1 MGYTGLARWIN
12 APTTSIELIHQN
24 IIRNHQGQY
33 RGKWSLSIRSY
44 RSTLSSI
51 PGYQVHA
58 ERSMCTLTMNDNVF
72 VLLEDPAAPMHSEYQ
87 QKAAELA
94 QSQPGVALPP
104 PAHYRH
110 TFPTLS
116 PPGALEQLL
125 AQLRARWVS
134 VRQSAGGASA
144 ASASAAATAA
154 TATTAVAAGG
164 QKGQGTGQQL
174 TVEGHVY
181 AIGTDW
187 LVRAGNV
194 LLAGGAVK
202 GMFLEAEYLP
212 LPTMPTRANERGET
226 DLQFLLS
233 NLLLSVLPNVPDA
246 RIVAVTIGDAQWE
259 EILWEEPDEDEQK
272 AKPAQGGQDDDD
284 DDDDDI
290 YAKDGDLPAVR
301 KGDWIGVERDRR
313 SAFLIIGALKQ
324 EGLL

>member
-33 RGKWSLSIRSY
+33 KGKWSISIRSY

-51 PGYQVHA
+51 PGYQVPA
-58 ERSMCTLTMNDNVF
+58 ERSMCALTMNDNVF

-87 QKAAELA
+87 QKANELA
-94 QSQPGVALPP
+94 QTQPGVTLPP

-134 VRQSAGGASA
+134 VRQTGSSSA
-144 ASASAAATAA
+144 T
-154 TATTAVAAGG
+154 G
-164 QKGQGTGQQL
+164 QKAQGTGQML

-181 AIGTDW
+181 SIGTDW

-259 EILWEEPDEDEQK
+259 EILWEEPEDDEQKDKMVDEDE
-272 AKPAQGGQDDDD
+272 
-284 DDDDDI
+284 DDI
-290 YAKDGDLPAVR
+290 YAKEGDLPAVKR
-301 KGDWIGVERDRR
+301 GDWIGVERDRR

>member
-33 RGKWSLSIRSY
+33 NGKWSISIRSY

-51 PGYQVHA
+51 PGYQVPA
-58 ERSMCTLTMNDNVF
+58 ERSMCALTMNDNVF

-94 QSQPGVALPP
+94 QTQPGVALPP

-134 VRQSAGGASA
+134 VRQTSSGSSAP
-144 ASASAAATAA
+144 
-154 TATTAVAAGG
+154 G
-164 QKGQGTGQQL
+164 QKAQGTGQML

-181 AIGTDW
+181 SIGTDW

-259 EILWEEPDEDEQK
+259 EILWEEPEEDEHK
-272 AKPAQGGQDDDD
+272 DGMADENE
-284 DDDDDI
+284 DDI
-290 YAKDGDLPAVR
+290 YAKEGDLPAVK

>member
-12 APTTSIELIHQN
+12 APTASIELIHQN
-24 IIRNHQGQY
+24 IMRNHQGQY
-33 RGKWSLSIRSY
+33 KGKWSLSIRSY

-58 ERSMCTLTMNDNVF
+58 ERSMCALTMNENVF
-72 VLLEDPAAPMHSEYQ
+72 VLLEDPAAPMHVEYQ
-87 QKAAELA
+87 QKVAELA
-94 QSQPGVALPP
+94 STQPGVTLPP
-104 PAHYRH
+104 PVHYRH
-110 TFPTLS
+110 AFPTLS

-125 AQLRARWVS
+125 AQLRARWVP
-134 VRQSAGGASA
+134 VRQTSGSA
-144 ASASAAATAA
+144 A
-154 TATTAVAAGG
+154 G

-174 TVEGHVY
+174 SIEGHVY

-259 EILWEEPDEDEQK
+259 EILWEEPDEAEQTK
-272 AKPAQGGQDDDD
+272 AAEQD

-290 YAKDGDLPAVR
+290 YATEGDLPPTR
-301 KGDWIGVERDRR
+301 KGDWVGVERDRR

>member
-12 APTTSIELIHQN
+12 APTASIELIHQN
-24 IIRNHQGQY
+24 IMRNHQGQY
-33 RGKWSLSIRSY
+33 KGKWSLSIRSY

-58 ERSMCTLTMNDNVF
+58 ERSMCALTMNDNVF
-72 VLLEDPAAPMHSEYQ
+72 VLLEDPAAPMHVEYQ
-87 QKAAELA
+87 QKLAELA
-94 QSQPGVALPP
+94 SAQPGVALPP
-104 PAHYRH
+104 PVHFRH

-125 AQLRARWVS
+125 AQLRARWVP
-134 VRQSAGGASA
+134 VRA
-144 ASASAAATAA
+144 A
-154 TATTAVAAGG
+154 G
-164 QKGQGTGQQL
+164 QKGQGTGTGTGTGQQL
-174 TVEGHVY
+174 SIEGHVY

-272 AKPAQGGQDDDD
+272 KAAEQGEDE
-284 DDDDDI
+284 DDI
-290 YAKDGDLPAVR
+290 YAKEGDLPPTR
-301 KGDWIGVERDRR
+301 KGDWVGVERDRR

>member
-33 RGKWSLSIRSY
+33 KGKWLLSIRSY

-58 ERSMCTLTMNDNVF
+58 ERSMCALTMGDNVF
-72 VLLEDPAAPMHSEYQ
+72 VLLEDPAAPMHAEYK
-87 QKAAELA
+87 QKVEELA
-94 QSQPGVALPP
+94 KEQPGVTLPP
-104 PAHYRH
+104 PAHYRL

-134 VRQSAGGASA
+134 VRQTGAGSSSA
-144 ASASAAATAA
+144 AT
-154 TATTAVAAGG
+154 GG
-164 QKGQGTGQQL
+164 SGSQKSQGTGQQL
-174 TVEGHVY
+174 SVEGHVY
-181 AIGTDW
+181 AIGSDW

-194 LLAGGAVK
+194 ILAGGAVK

-212 LPTMPTRANERGET
+212 LPNMPTRANELGMT
-226 DLQFLLS
+226 DLQPILS
-233 NLLLSVLPNVPDA
+233 NLLLSVLPNVADA

-259 EILWEEPDEDEQK
+259 EILWDDPDDEERKQKERDE
-272 AKPAQGGQDDDD
+272 
-284 DDDDDI
+284 DDI
-290 YAKDGDLPAVR
+290 YADENDLPVTR
-301 KGDWIGVERDRR
+301 KGDWVGVERDRR